1 MRKTESSSVHAF
13 LTRWVSWASHWAK
26 AISLTA
32 FLLTAIFGYYAA
44 TNLSIQTDTDEM
56 IDPNLPFRQAYRA
69 FDQTF
74 PQFADSFLIVIDGE
88 NVEAAEI
95 AARRLTEKLTRE
107 PQTFRT
113 VYASGMGQ
121 FFDQNGLLYLDTEEL
136 SDLVDRL
143 ADAQPV
149 LTALV
154 QDPSLRG
161 FFDILTLGVEDTVE
175 DGAPTYDMARIFD
188 EIAPVAEAVAAGAD
202 APLSWQR
209 LLESAPPTADELR
222 RFILVQPVQDFAKLQ
237 PAKAALTRTRSLAGE
252 VTAELPGQVTVR
264 FTGKIALNTEE
275 LKSVSDGAVTAG
287 IISLILVSFI
297 LAIGVRSARLVT
309 AAVLTLISG
318 LIWTAAFAIFA
329 IGYLNIISVAFA
341 VLFIGLGVDFAI
353 HFVMRYQEERAPGHP
368 RRDVLQR
375 TARGVGGAL
384 ALCAPT
390 TALAF
395 YAFTPTAYA
404 GLAQLGLIS
413 GTGIFVAF
421 FGSLTLLPALIS
433 LFGPSERKKPSGRF
447 ARRARAFERRYGR
460 IIAYCGIAAG
470 IAVAPV
476 ALKAEFEFDPLKLK
490 DPDTESVRTITQLL
504 AESDSSPYTLQV
516 LTESP
521 EEAQELEARIEAL
534 AEVDKAVTLASFVP
548 THQDEKQEILAD
560 TFFLTPILLGDRT
573 EPAPTAG
580 ENTAALAALRD
591 ALRTLPRI
599 EGLDALKASG
609 KRLENALTA
618 LDSDAQAVG
627 RLEAQLMAYLP
638 FTLDRL
644 RASLEPGEVTT
655 ASLPADL
662 AGRYL
667 AENGNYRIEV
677 FPADDLSDQDA
688 LRRFVEAV
696 QTIAPGATGSPV
708 QMVKSGDI
716 VVDAM
721 RQATITAF
729 ALILVFL
736 AVILRSVR
744 AVLLVLAPV
753 VLAGILTAAATVWF
767 GIPFNFAN
775 VIVLPL
781 LIGLGVDSGIHLVL
795 RAREEQAGEAV
806 IETSTPRAVLFS
818 TLTTIGSFGSL
829 AISPHQGTASMGLLL
844 TISILCILIFT
855 LIVLPGML
863 TIWGPNAKK
872 SVAKT

>member
-1 MRKTESSSVHAF
+1 MRKTETFSVHTF
-13 LTRWVSWASHWAK
+13 LTRWVSWSSRWAK
-26 AISLTA
+26 TISFSAL
-32 FLLTAIFGYYAA
+32 LLTVLFGAY
-44 TNLSIQTDTDEM
+44 TINNLAIQTDTDEM

-95 AARRLTEKLTRE
+95 AARRLAETLARE
-107 PQTFRT
+107 PQSFRT
-113 VYASGMGQ
+113 VYAPGMGQ

-188 EIAPVAEAVAAGAD
+188 EIAPVAEGVAAGAE
-202 APLSWQR
+202 APFSWQR
-209 LLESAPPTADELR
+209 LLESEPPTADDLR
-222 RFILVQPVQDFAKLQ
+222 RFILVQPVQDFTRLQ
-237 PAKAALTRTRSLAGE
+237 PAKAALARARDLADAAS
-252 VTAELPGQVTVR
+252 AELAGQVTVR

-275 LKSVSDGAVTAG
+275 LKSVSDGAVAAG
-287 IISLILVSFI
+287 IISLVLVSFI
-297 LAIGVRSARLVT
+297 LAIGVRSARLVA

-318 LIWTAAFAIFA
+318 LTWTAAFAIFT

-353 HFVMRYQEERAPGHP
+353 HFVMRYQEEREPGQP
-368 RRDVLQR
+368 RRQVLER

-470 IAVAPV
+470 IAVIPV
-476 ALKAEFEFDPLKLK
+476 ALGAKFEFDPLKLK
-490 DPDTESVRTITQLL
+490 DPTTESVQTITQLL
-504 AESDSSPYTLQV
+504 AESDSSPYTVHV
-516 LTESP
+516 LTDSL
-521 EEAQELEARIEAL
+521 EEAQALEARIEAL
-534 AEVDKAVTLASFVP
+534 AEVDMAVTLASFVP
-548 THQDEKQEILAD
+548 EDQDEKQEILAD
-560 TFFLTPILLGDRT
+560 TFFLTPILLGEQT
-573 EPAPTAG
+573 EPTPTAE
-580 ENTAALAALRD
+580 ENTKALAELRGALGNLQQL
-591 ALRTLPRI
+591 A
-599 EGLDALKASG
+599 GLDALKVSG
-609 KRLENALTA
+609 KRLETALTA
-618 LDSDAQAVG
+618 LESDSQAVS

-638 FTLDRL
+638 FTLERL
-644 RASLEPGEVTT
+644 RASLEPDEVTF
-655 ASLPADL
+655 ASLPGDL

-667 AENGNYRIEV
+667 AENGSYRLEI
-677 FPADDLSDQDA
+677 FPVEDLSDQDA

-696 QTIAPGATGSPV
+696 QTVAPGATGSPV
-708 QMVKSGDI
+708 QMVRSGDI

-736 AVILRSVR
+736 AIILRSVR

-753 VLAGILTAAATVWF
+753 ILAGILTAAATVWF

-795 RAREEQAGEAV
+795 RAREEQTGEAV

-844 TISILCILIFT
+844 TISILCILVFT

-863 TIWGPNAKK
+863 TIWGPNAKN
-872 SVAKT
+872 SVAET